1 MKLSEL
7 ANYLYLF
14 GNVVRMLHLL
24 SNGEEFLTIHAELE
38 DIYNICFDFY
48 DFACESAISNGES
61 IINPSTIIN
70 NVAWNPI
77 VGDRF
82 DQRAIVEYV
91 NSMGSYILG
100 CVKQVTEY
108 ASWTQSKIDEFSSE
122 LDKIINYKFARILK

>member
-1 MKLSEL
+1 MKLTEL

-14 GNVVRMLHLL
+14 GNDVRMLHLL
-24 SNGEEFLTIHAELE
+24 SSGEEFLTIHTELE

-61 IINPSTIIN
+61 IINPSTLIN

-82 DQRAIVEYV
+82 DQRVIVEYV
-91 NSMGSYILG
+91 NSMGNYILG

-108 ASWTQSKIDEFSSE
+108 ASWTQSRIDEFSSD
-122 LDKIINYKFARILK
+122 LDKIINYKFARILA